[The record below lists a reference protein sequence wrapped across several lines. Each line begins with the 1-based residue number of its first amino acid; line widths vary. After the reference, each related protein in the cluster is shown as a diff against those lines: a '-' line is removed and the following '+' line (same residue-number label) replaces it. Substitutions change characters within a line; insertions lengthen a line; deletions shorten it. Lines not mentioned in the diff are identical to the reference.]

1 MTKMLMVDPPSGW
14 KYGFPR
20 PMPAELRQDGVSVI
34 PWLLENGYP
43 QAEVDACGAHFYVR
57 YWEADHVEE

>member
-1 MTKMLMVDPPSGW
+1 
-14 KYGFPR
+14 
-20 PMPAELRQDGVSVI
+20 MPAELRQDGVSVI

>member
-1 MTKMLMVDPPSGW
+1 
-14 KYGFPR
+14 
-20 PMPAELRQDGVSVI
+20 MPAELRQDGVSVI
-34 PWLLENGYP
+34 PWLLQNGYP